1 MSFVEVRKNDLLENS
16 PADFVRVVCVA
27 RRLNISPK
35 RVYQLIREK
44 RLAAVKFGPRQTR
57 VLRASLD
64 EYIHERMV
72 EDEDIINDE

>member
-1 MSFVEVRKNDLLENS
+1 MPTLAIRKHDLPENS
-16 PADFVRVVCVA
+16 PTEFVRVISVA

-57 VLRASLD
+57 VLRASLG
-64 EYIHERMV
+64 EYIRERMAAD
-72 EDEDIINDE
+72 DEESASS

>member
-1 MSFVEVRKNDLLENS
+1 MPTLAIRKHDLPENS
-16 PADFVRVVCVA
+16 PTEFVRVISVA

-57 VLRASLD
+57 VLRASITEYVKGQLLD
-64 EYIHERMV
+64 
-72 EDEDIINDE
+72 DENKEM